1 MISAKFA
8 LLANPG
14 NRSSVINH
22 LETQVKQPG
31 IGIAY
36 IYCDYNNA
44 LLTVTNFLASLSQ
57 QLFRQS
63 LKPPSGLLEI
73 YKSYTTKSIHLTLKE
88 YYTFLRDVIESFSE
102 VFIVVDGLDECPRRE
117 INDVRDQFLDQL
129 KELPLKAQ
137 LLFTSRDLPAIALKF
152 AKDQRLEIHASRHA
166 VEGYLQARI
175 NNSKNLRRHIQRKP
189 SLQQAIVEMVAQKAD
204 GM

>member
-14 NRSSVINH
+14 SRSSVIHH

-36 IYCDYNNA
+36 IYCDYSNA
-44 LLTVTNFLASLSQ
+44 LLTVTNFLASLLQ
-57 QLFRQS
+57 QLFQQS
-63 LKPPSGLLEI
+63 PQIPSSLLKI
-73 YKSYTTKSIHLTLKE
+73 YKSYTTKSIHLTLE
-88 YYTFLRDVIESFSE
+88 AYSTFLRDVIESFSE
-102 VFIVVDGLDECPRRE
+102 VFIVVDGLDECPNRE
-117 INDVRDQFLDQL
+117 INDVRDRFLDQL

-152 AKDQRLEIHASRHA
+152 AKDQRLEIHASRQA

-175 NNSKNLRRHIQRKP
+175 KNSKNLRRHIQRKP